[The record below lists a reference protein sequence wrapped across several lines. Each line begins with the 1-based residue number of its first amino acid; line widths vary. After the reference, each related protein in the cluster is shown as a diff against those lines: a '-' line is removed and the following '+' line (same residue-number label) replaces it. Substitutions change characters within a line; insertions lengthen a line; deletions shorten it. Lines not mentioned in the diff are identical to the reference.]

1 MMAQLLL
8 YGLVVPMVKI
18 SQPGAVVIWTVEE
31 ICFIHYAT
39 LAQTKHYREVCPMD
53 NVQVRRFCIPL

>member
-1 MMAQLLL
+1 MTAQLLL
-8 YGLVVPMVKI
+8 YGFVVPMVKN

-39 LAQTKHYREVCPMD
+39 LAQSKHYREVCPMD
-53 NVQVRRFCIPL
+53 KIQVRRFSIPL